1 MGSPLP
7 SRHTNEFLSVRI
19 HELLPSASWLPK
31 YSTNDW
37 RGDWPAGLTVGIM
50 LIPQGMAY
58 AMIAGLPVV
67 YGLYA
72 SLLPQIVY
80 GFLGTSRHLAVGP
93 VAMDSL
99 LVAAGLTGMAAVGSE
114 DYIALALLLAFMM
127 GALQWSMGMLRL
139 GFLVNFLSR
148 PVISGF
154 TSAAALII
162 GLNQLPHLLGVSSVR
177 SNQVHTLLAGLMKV
191 LPEIHVQTLGV
202 GLVAIFSL
210 AALKTWAPKIPAA
223 LVVVLTSIVASW
235 AMGFEALGI
244 HVVGAIPEGLPSF
257 SLPTWNLAAAQE
269 LLPTALTLSLVAFME
284 AISVAKAIEER
295 HDYRV
300 DANQELRALG
310 WANMVGSLF
319 QSYPTTGGF
328 SRTAV
333 TEQSGGKTPVTAWI
347 AAAVIGLTLFA
358 LTPLFYHLPNAVLA
372 AIVMVAVAGLVDV
385 RYPITLWKQDRL
397 EATILVLT
405 VAVTLTV
412 SLPTGIG
419 AGVLMALALAVQRMM
434 LPHVAVLGS
443 LEGVY
448 RNVDRFPQA
457 QTDPD
462 VLVVRYDGALNFA
475 NQAHFRSTLNR
486 LVVERGEALRL
497 VVLQADTM
505 SYMDA
510 SARSTMHALVNEW
523 SERGLKLCL
532 AGAIGPV
539 RDALASDGL
548 LDSGDVCFHLNV
560 VEALAEYRSPGS
572 VPRSH
577 HDMAQQHSVPGEHR

>member
-1 MGSPLP
+1 M
-7 SRHTNEFLSVRI
+7 RI
-19 HELLPSASWLPK
+19 HELLPSASWLPS
-31 YSTNDW
+31 YSKSDW

-72 SLLPQIVY
+72 ALLPQIVY

-99 LVAAGLTGMAAVGSE
+99 LVAAGLTGIAVAGSE
-114 DYIALALLLAFMM
+114 NYIALALLLAFMM
-127 GALQWSMGMLRL
+127 GALQLSMGVLRL

-162 GLNQLPHLLGVSSVR
+162 GLNQLPHLLGVNSGR
-177 SNQVHTLLAGLMKV
+177 SNQLHTLLAGIAEV
-191 LPEIHVQTLGV
+191 LPDTNLATFAV
-202 GLVAIFSL
+202 GLGATL
-210 AALKTWAPKIPAA
+210 ALVGLKAWAPKVPAA
-223 LVVVLTSIVASW
+223 LVVVVTSIVTSRLV
-235 AMGFEALGI
+235 GFEAMGI
-244 HVVGAIPEGLPSF
+244 KVVGVIPEGLPSF
-257 SLPTWNLAAAQE
+257 SLLSWDMADAQ
-269 LLPTALTLSLVAFME
+269 LLFPTALTLSLVAFME

-295 HDYRV
+295 HGYRV

-310 WANMVGSLF
+310 LANIVGSLF

-333 TEQSGGKTPVTAWI
+333 TEQAGGKTPVTAWI

-358 LTPLFYHLPNAVLA
+358 LTPLFHHLPNAVLA

-385 RYPITLWKQDRL
+385 RYPFTLWKQDRL
-397 EATILVLT
+397 EAAILGVT
-405 VAVTLTV
+405 VMATLTV
-412 SLPTGIG
+412 SLPIGIG
-419 AGVLMALALAVQRMM
+419 MGVLLALALAVQRMM
-434 LPHVAVLGS
+434 MPHVAVLGKV
-443 LEGVY
+443 EGVH
-448 RNVDRFPQA
+448 RNVDRFPEA
-457 QTDPD
+457 VTEPD

-475 NQAHFRSTLNR
+475 NQAHFRGTLTG
-486 LVVERGEALRL
+486 LVNDRSEELRL
-497 VVLQADTM
+497 VVIQADTM

-510 SARSTMHALVNEW
+510 SARTTIHALVEEW
-523 SERGLKLCL
+523 REKNLKLCL

-539 RDALASDGL
+539 RDALAADGL
-548 LDSGDVCFHLNV
+548 LDSGDVCFQLNV
-560 VEALAEYRSPGS
+560 NDALTEYRNPGS
-572 VPRSH
+572 VPQWH
-577 HDMAQQHSVPGEHR
+577 QDMAQQHS

>member
-1 MGSPLP
+1 
-7 SRHTNEFLSVRI
+7 
-19 HELLPSASWLPK
+19 
-31 YSTNDW
+31 
-37 RGDWPAGLTVGIM
+37 M

-72 SLLPQIVY
+72 ALLPQIVY

-99 LVAAGLTGMAAVGSE
+99 LVAAGLTGMAVTGSE
-114 DYIALALLLAFMM
+114 NYIALALLLAFMM
-127 GALQWSMGMLRL
+127 GTLQLSMGVLRL

-162 GLNQLPHLLGVSSVR
+162 GLNQLPHMLGVSSGR
-177 SNQVHTLLAGLMKV
+177 SNQLHKLLAGMAEVVPDTNLA
-191 LPEIHVQTLGV
+191 TLAV
-202 GLVAIFSL
+202 GLGATL
-210 AALKTWAPKIPAA
+210 ALVTLKTWAPKVPAS
-223 LVVVLTSIVASW
+223 LVVVVTSILTSW
-235 AMGFEALGI
+235 LMGFEAMGI
-244 HVVGAIPEGLPSF
+244 KVVGVIPEGLPSLT
-257 SLPTWNLAAAQE
+257 LPSWRMADAQQ

-295 HDYRV
+295 HGYRV

-310 WANMVGSLF
+310 LANIFGSLF
-319 QSYPTTGGF
+319 QSYPTTGGL

-333 TEQSGGKTPVTAWI
+333 TEQAGGKTPVTAWI
-347 AAAVIGLTLFA
+347 AAAVIALTLFA

-385 RYPITLWKQDRL
+385 RYPATLWKQDRI
-397 EATILVLT
+397 EAAIL
-405 VAVTLTV
+405 AVTVVVTLSM
-412 SLPTGIG
+412 SLPIGIG
-419 AGVLMALALAVQRMM
+419 VGVMLALALAVQKMM
-434 LPHVAVLGS
+434 MPHVAVLGNV
-443 LEGVY
+443 EGVH
-448 RNVDRFPQA
+448 RNVDRFPEA
-457 QTDPD
+457 QTAPD

-475 NQAHFRSTLNR
+475 NQAHFRGTLNR
-486 LVVERGEALRL
+486 LVKEKGDGLRL

-510 SARSTMHALVNEW
+510 SARATMQALAKEW
-523 SERGLKLCL
+523 QEKGLKLCL

-539 RDALASDGL
+539 RDALAADGL
-548 LDSGDVCFHLNV
+548 LESGEVCFQLNV
-560 VEALAEYRSPGS
+560 NEALTEYHKPGS
-572 VPRSH
+572 VPQSH
-577 HDMAQQHSVPGEHR
+577 QDMAQQHS